1 MNHDVAVGL
10 HIACDRGGNGEY
22 LAVKQVVIL
31 PDGIEPVA
39 LCGRVEIVDCD
50 AGTPAAAVRNDDALM
65 VQDPD
70 IRLQIGGNR
79 LDLWICRVEIDGFT
93 LVGFAAP
100 VGNHGRLV
108 IQDLRF
114 AFHQMAVGHLRGDG
128 RDRDESKQTED
139 EIADQ

>member
-31 PDGIEPVA
+31 SDGIEPVA

-50 AGTPAAAVRNDDALM
+50 AGTTVAAVRNDGALM

-79 LDLWICRVEIDGFT
+79 LDLWICRVEIDGFS

-100 VGNHGRLV
+100 IGNHGRLV
-108 IQDLRF
+108 IQNLRF
-114 AFHQMAVGHLRGDG
+114 AFHQMVVGHLR
-128 RDRDESKQTED
+128 
-139 EIADQ
+139 

>member
-22 LAVKQVVIL
+22 FAVKQVVIL
-31 PDGIEPVA
+31 SDGIEPVA

-50 AGTPAAAVRNDDALM
+50 AGTTVAAVRNDGALM

-79 LDLWICRVEIDGFT
+79 LDLWVCRVEIDGFA
-93 LVGFAAP
+93 LVGFATTI
-100 VGNHGRLV
+100 GNHCRLV
-108 IQDLRF
+108 IQNLRF
-114 AFHQMAVGHLRGDG
+114 AFHQMVVGHLR
-128 RDRDESKQTED
+128 
-139 EIADQ
+139 